1 MILMAFLSAYGAQR
15 DLVIQHATKY
25 EAHKLKRALHTIKG
39 LLLDVGADSAAAL
52 TAQLE
57 ELCANST
64 GLDIQNEQ
72 LTQLINSLSCVAS
85 LIELV
90 VAEIPLKEDGLVGAV
105 SPL

>member
-1 MILMAFLSAYGAQR
+1 MAFLSAYGAQR
-15 DLVIQHATKY
+15 DLIIQHATKY
-25 EAHKLKRALHTIKG
+25 DAHKLNRALHTIKG

-52 TAQLE
+52 TTLLE
-57 ELCANST
+57 EMCANST

-72 LTQLINSLSCVAS
+72 LTQLINSLSCIAS

-90 VAEIPLKEDGLVGAV
+90 VAEIPLKGDGLAEAV